1 MEAQVGD
8 RLVVKGRKVGAGERI
23 GEILEVRGTNG
34 EPPYVVRWSDDGRE
48 SLVIPGPDASI
59 KRGRKKPAVENKPQT
74 KPKPKAAA
82 KRKPR

>member
-23 GEILEVRGTNG
+23 AEILEVRGKDG
-34 EPPYVVRWSDDGRE
+34 EPPYVVRWCDDGRE
-48 SLVIPGPDASI
+48 SLVIPGPDASVE
-59 KRGRKKPAVENKPQT
+59 RGKKKPVVKNKPQM

-82 KRKPR
+82 TRKPR